1 MVTLR
6 LFLFRTIM
14 ILALT
19 IMLIGCSVIK
29 SADIPKL
36 QTGSP
41 LKSISPK
48 IFAFKEFKDI
58 RGTDAYFLWHVGFR
72 DFRLDQPVAK
82 VVADAIKREFERN
95 GHKCIDDASQLK
107 ADYIIEGTVY
117 KYSLLFNVSLITTEK
132 IASAAV
138 KLTVSHTSP
147 NKSVFSH
154 NYEYESRRSDTF
166 SGPQSQIDMMV
177 QALPSLVKEIST
189 DQKLVQFLEK

>member
-1 MVTLR
+1 
-6 LFLFRTIM
+6 M

-48 IFAFKEFKDI
+48 VFAFKEFKDI
-58 RGTDAYFLWHVGFR
+58 RGTDPHFLWHVGVR
-72 DFRLDQPVAK
+72 DFTLDQPIAK
-82 VVADAIKREFERN
+82 VVAEAIKQEFERN
-95 GHKCIDDASQLK
+95 GHRCIDYAPQSK
-107 ADYIIEGTVY
+107 ADYTIEGTVY
-117 KYSLLFNVSLITTEK
+117 KYSLLFNISFVTTEL
-132 IASAAV
+132 IASTAV

-147 NKSVFSH
+147 NKGIFSH
-154 NYEYESRRSDTF
+154 NYEYESRRSDTTG
-166 SGPQSQIDMMV
+166 GPQSQIDIMV

-189 DQKLVQFLEK
+189 DQKLVEFLQK